1 MGMKD
6 QFQDKAE
13 QLKRKAGHSPEER
26 QRAQRPGE
34 REREQPGR
42 ESGREP
48 GREPGREHGQPQR
61 ERRPQREHGQ
71 PERGA
76 QRRDEESE
84 RLMRD
89 DEDRFRQD
97 V

>member
-1 MGMKD
+1 MKD

-13 QLKRKAGHSPEER
+13 QLKRKAGQSPQER
-26 QRAQRPGE
+26 TRAQRPGE
-34 REREQPGR
+34 REREQH
-42 ESGREP
+42 GREP
-48 GREPGREHGQPQR
+48 GREQGREHGQPQR
-61 ERRPQREHGQ
+61 EHRPQREHGQ

>member
-13 QLKRKAGHSPEER
+13 SPR
-26 QRAQRPGE
+26 RAQQE
-34 REREQPGR
+34 R
-42 ESGREP
+42 S
-48 GREPGREHGQPQR
+48 PQ
-61 ERRPQREHGQ
+61 RPQRDGERSPRRPEEERSPQRPEHGQ

-76 QRRDEESE
+76 RRRDEESE

-89 DEDRFRQD
+89 EDDRFRQEYEA
-97 V
+97 

>member
-13 QLKRKAGHSPEER
+13 SPR
-26 QRAQRPGE
+26 RAQQE
-34 REREQPGR
+34 R
-42 ESGREP
+42 S
-48 GREPGREHGQPQR
+48 PQR
-61 ERRPQREHGQ
+61 PEHGQ

-76 QRRDEESE
+76 RRRDEESE

-89 DEDRFRQD
+89 EDDRFRQEYEA
-97 V
+97 